1 MNGSANDA
9 FRTGLTNIP
18 AGTADPPAPADPL
31 AAPDAAAEACPVASP
46 DAAAEAGPPGR
57 PDEVPVPGACE
68 PAELPHPP
76 ATATTATR
84 TASRRGQDGRRVLI
98 VTRGSREARRGAP
111 LRSSR
116 CRRST
121 DGAVAPSPDGQPGRR
136 AG

>member
-18 AGTADPPAPADPL
+18 AGTADPPAPGD
-31 AAPDAAAEACPVASP
+31 PVASP
-46 DAAAEAGPPGR
+46 DAAAEAEPPGR
-57 PDEVPVPGACE
+57 PDDVPVPGACE
-68 PAELPHPP
+68 PAEFPPPP

-84 TASRRGQDGRRVLI
+84 TASRRGQDGHRGLI
-98 VTRGSREARRGAP
+98 VSRGSRGARRGAP

-121 DGAVAPSPDGQPGRR
+121 DGAVAPSPDGRP
-136 AG
+136 